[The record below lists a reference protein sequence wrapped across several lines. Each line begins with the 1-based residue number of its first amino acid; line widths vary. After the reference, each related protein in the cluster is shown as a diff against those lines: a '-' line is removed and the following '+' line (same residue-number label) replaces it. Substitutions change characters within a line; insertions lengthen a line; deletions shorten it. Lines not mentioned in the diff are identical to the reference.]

1 MNVTCSASP
10 CPVILSSSCVFY
22 EGANLIYTGINMN
35 DNLQTALQKLDEKL
49 QELNS
54 RISALESS

>member
-1 MNVTCSASP
+1 
-10 CPVILSSSCVFY
+10 
-22 EGANLIYTGINMN
+22 MN

>member
-1 MNVTCSASP
+1 MNVNCGATP

-22 EGANLIYTGINMN
+22 EGASLIYTGINMN

-54 RISALESS
+54 RISALESL